1 MGSST
6 IVAIATPSGSGGIG
20 ILRLSGEKSKKIA
33 EQVFISKD
41 KEWTPL
47 LMKFGTFIGNGFN
60 DIGYAVY
67 MPAEKAYTGE
77 ETIEF
82 YLHGGSRIMQGA
94 LETILKQGAKLAGRG
109 EFTRRSFLNGKMRL
123 SDCEGVIDMINAESL
138 AAVKSAYRLMKGE
151 FAKKVQKIA
160 ENLSSLIVEMS
171 ASLDYPEEMEDEVL
185 TEYKTVVPEIKK
197 QLEELKDTYKTG
209 RVIKNGINCVL
220 TGDVNVGKSSILN
233 AILDDERAIVTDI
246 PGTTRDIIKES
257 IEYKGVKLT
266 FIDTAGIR
274 ESSNIVERKGIEKGL
289 SEKENADI
297 ILEVLDATGNLKI
310 DVEKKNTLYVINK
323 IDKINRHIEKKRT
336 DVVYISAKN
345 KEGIIELLDAILF
358 RLEINNIENYD
369 LVTTE
374 RHYEAIKDSIAE
386 LNEIDSNMYIDMV
399 LVCLIAAKRH
409 LDEITGESVTEDIIN
424 KIFERFCVGK

>member
-323 IDKINRHIEKKRT
+323 IDKINRHIEKKRK

-409 LDEITGESVTEDIIN
+409 LVEITGESVTDDLIN
-424 KIFERFCVGK
+424 KIFARFCVGK

>member
-41 KEWTPL
+41 KEWSPL
-47 LMKFGTFIGNGFN
+47 LMKFGTFVGNGFN

-67 MPAEKAYTGE
+67 MPPEKAYTGE
-77 ETIEF
+77 ETVEF

-94 LETILKQGAKLAGRG
+94 LETILKQGAKLAGKG

-233 AILDDERAIVTDI
+233 AIFDDERAIVTDI

-323 IDKINRHIEKKRT
+323 IDKINRHIEKKRK

-358 RLEINNIENYD
+358 RLEISNIENYD

-386 LNEIDSNMYIDMV
+386 LNEIDNNMYIDMV

>member
-60 DIGYAVY
+60 DIGYVVY

-323 IDKINRHIEKKRT
+323 IDKINRHIEKKRK

>member
-33 EQVFISKD
+33 KQVFISKD

-47 LMKFGTFIGNGFN
+47 LMKFGTFVGNGFN

-67 MPAEKAYTGE
+67 MPPEKAYTGE

-160 ENLSSLIVEMS
+160 KNLSSLIVEMS

-323 IDKINRHIEKKRT
+323 IDKINRHIEKKRK

-386 LNEIDSNMYIDMV
+386 LNEIDNNMYIDMV

>member
-47 LMKFGTFIGNGFN
+47 LMKFGTFVGNGFN

-67 MPAEKAYTGE
+67 MPPEKAYTGE

-94 LETILKQGAKLAGRG
+94 LETILKQGAKLAGKG

-323 IDKINRHIEKKRT
+323 IDKINRHIEKKRK

-358 RLEINNIENYD
+358 RLEISNIENYD

-374 RHYEAIKDSIAE
+374 RHYEAIKDSIEE

>member
-1 MGSST
+1 MDSNT

-20 ILRLSGEKSKKIA
+20 ILRLSGKNSKKIA
-33 EQVFISKD
+33 EKVFKSKD
-41 KEWTPL
+41 KEWIPL
-47 LMKFGTFIGNGFN
+47 LMKFGTFMGDGFN

-67 MPAEKAYTGE
+67 MPPAKAYTGE
-77 ETIEF
+77 ETVEF
-82 YLHGGSRIMQGA
+82 YLHGGKRIMQGA
-94 LETILKQGAKLAGRG
+94 LETILEHGAKLAERG

-138 AAVKSAYRLMKGE
+138 AAVKSAYRLMKGD

-160 ENLSSLIVEMS
+160 ESLSSLIVEMS
-171 ASLDYPEEMEDEVL
+171 ASLDYPDEMEDEII
-185 TEYKTVVPEIKK
+185 TEYKTMVPEIKK
-197 QLEELKDTYKTG
+197 QLEELRDTYKTG

-233 AILDDERAIVTDI
+233 AIVDDDRAIVTDI
-246 PGTTRDIIKES
+246 PGTTRDTIKES

-289 SEKENADI
+289 LEKEKADVV
-297 ILEVLDATGNLKI
+297 LEVLDSTKNAEPGE
-310 DVEKKNTLYVINK
+310 EKKNTLYVVNK
-323 IDKINRHIEKKRT
+323 IDKEKNKIEKKRR
-336 DVVYISAKN
+336 DVLYISAKN
-345 KEGIIELLDAILF
+345 KTGIKDLLDAILSL
-358 RLEINNIENYD
+358 LEINNIENYD
-369 LVTTE
+369 LITSE
-374 RHYEAIKDSIAE
+374 RHYEAIKGAIKE
-386 LNEIDSNMYIDMV
+386 LNEIDNNMYTDMA
-399 LVCLIAAKRH
+399 LVCLVSAKRY

>member
-47 LMKFGTFIGNGFN
+47 LMKFGTFVGNGFN

-67 MPAEKAYTGE
+67 MPPEKAYTGE

-297 ILEVLDATGNLKI
+297 ILEVLDATENLKI

-323 IDKINRHIEKKRT
+323 IDKINRYIEKKRK

-386 LNEIDSNMYIDMV
+386 LNEIDNNMYIDMV

>member
-47 LMKFGTFIGNGFN
+47 LMKFGTFVGNGFN

-67 MPAEKAYTGE
+67 MPPEKAYTGE

-138 AAVKSAYRLMKGE
+138 AAVKSAYRLMKGD

-233 AILDDERAIVTDI
+233 AIFDDERAIVTDI

-323 IDKINRHIEKKRT
+323 IDKINRHIEKKRK

-358 RLEINNIENYD
+358 RLEISNIENYD

-374 RHYEAIKDSIAE
+374 RHYEAIKDSIEE

>member
-20 ILRLSGEKSKKIA
+20 ILRLSGEKSKKLA

-47 LMKFGTFIGNGFN
+47 LMKFGTFVGNGFN

-67 MPAEKAYTGE
+67 MPPEKAYTGE
-77 ETIEF
+77 ETVEF

-123 SDCEGVIDMINAESL
+123 ADCEGVIDMINAESL

-185 TEYKTVVPEIKK
+185 TEYKTVVPKIKK

-323 IDKINRHIEKKRT
+323 IDKINRHIEKKRK

>member
-171 ASLDYPEEMEDEVL
+171 ASLDYPEEMEDEVF

-323 IDKINRHIEKKRT
+323 IDNINRHIEKKRK

>member
-33 EQVFISKD
+33 EQVFMSKD

-47 LMKFGTFIGNGFN
+47 LMKFGTFVGNGFN

-67 MPAEKAYTGE
+67 MPPEKAYTGE

-138 AAVKSAYRLMKGE
+138 AAVKSAYRLMKGD

-266 FIDTAGIR
+266 FVDTAGIR

-323 IDKINRHIEKKRT
+323 IDKINRHIEKKRK

-358 RLEINNIENYD
+358 RLEISNIENYD

-374 RHYEAIKDSIAE
+374 RHYEAIKDSIKE
-386 LNEIDSNMYIDMV
+386 LNEIDNNMYIDMV

-424 KIFERFCVGK
+424 KIFEKFCVGK

>member
-47 LMKFGTFIGNGFN
+47 LMKFGTFVGNGFN

-67 MPAEKAYTGE
+67 MPPEKAYTGE

-297 ILEVLDATGNLKI
+297 ILEVLDAIGNLKI

-323 IDKINRHIEKKRT
+323 IDKINRHIEKKRK

-345 KEGIIELLDAILF
+345 KDGIIELLDAILF
-358 RLEINNIENYD
+358 RLEINNIEKYD

-374 RHYEAIKDSIAE
+374 RHYEAIKDSIEE
-386 LNEIDSNMYIDMV
+386 LNEIDNNMYIDMV

>member
-185 TEYKTVVPEIKK
+185 TEYKTVVPGIKK

-323 IDKINRHIEKKRT
+323 IDKINRHIEKKRK

>member
-41 KEWTPL
+41 KEWAPL
-47 LMKFGTFIGNGFN
+47 LMKFGTFVGNGFN

-67 MPAEKAYTGE
+67 MPPEKAYTGE

-138 AAVKSAYRLMKGE
+138 AAVKSAYRLMKGD

-185 TEYKTVVPEIKK
+185 TEYKTVVPGIKK

-323 IDKINRHIEKKRT
+323 IDKINRHIEKKRK

-358 RLEINNIENYD
+358 RLEISNIENYD

-374 RHYEAIKDSIAE
+374 RHYEAIKDSIEE

>member
-1 MGSST
+1 MDSNT

-20 ILRLSGEKSKKIA
+20 ILRLSGKNSKKIA
-33 EQVFISKD
+33 EKVFKSKD
-41 KEWTPL
+41 KEWIPL
-47 LMKFGTFIGNGFN
+47 LMKFGTFMGDGFN

-67 MPAEKAYTGE
+67 MPPAKAYTGE
-77 ETIEF
+77 ETVEF
-82 YLHGGSRIMQGA
+82 YLHGGKRIMQGA
-94 LETILKQGAKLAGRG
+94 LETILEHGAKLAERG

-138 AAVKSAYRLMKGE
+138 AAVKSAYRLMKGD

-160 ENLSSLIVEMS
+160 ESLSSLIVEMS
-171 ASLDYPEEMEDEVL
+171 ASLDYPDEMGDEII
-185 TEYKTVVPEIKK
+185 TEYKTMVPEIKK
-197 QLEELKDTYKTG
+197 QLEELRDTYKTG

-233 AILDDERAIVTDI
+233 AIVDDDRAIVTDI
-246 PGTTRDIIKES
+246 PGTTRDTIKES

-289 SEKENADI
+289 LEKEKADVV
-297 ILEVLDATGNLKI
+297 LEVLDSTKNAEPGE
-310 DVEKKNTLYVINK
+310 EKKNTLYVVNK
-323 IDKINRHIEKKRT
+323 IDKEKNKIEKKRR
-336 DVVYISAKN
+336 DVLYISAKN
-345 KEGIIELLDAILF
+345 KTGIKDLLDAILSL
-358 RLEINNIENYD
+358 LEINNIENYD
-369 LVTTE
+369 LITSE
-374 RHYEAIKDSIAE
+374 RHYEAINGAIKE
-386 LNEIDSNMYIDMV
+386 LNEIDNNMYTDMV
-399 LVCLIAAKRH
+399 LVCLISAKRF

>member
-257 IEYKGVKLT
+257 IEYKGVKLI

-323 IDKINRHIEKKRT
+323 IDKINRHIEKKRK

>member
-47 LMKFGTFIGNGFN
+47 LMKFGTFVGNGFN

-67 MPAEKAYTGE
+67 MPPEKAYTGE

-94 LETILKQGAKLAGRG
+94 LETILKQGAKLAERG

-123 SDCEGVIDMINAESL
+123 ADCEGVIDMINAESL
-138 AAVKSAYRLMKGE
+138 AAVKSAYRLMKGD

-323 IDKINRHIEKKRT
+323 IDKINRHIEKKRK

-358 RLEINNIENYD
+358 RLEISNIENYD

-386 LNEIDSNMYIDMV
+386 LNEIDNNMYIDMV

>member
-47 LMKFGTFIGNGFN
+47 LMKFGTFVGNGFN

-67 MPAEKAYTGE
+67 MPPEKAYTGE

-185 TEYKTVVPEIKK
+185 IEYKTVVPEIKK

-323 IDKINRHIEKKRT
+323 IDKINRHIEKKRK

-358 RLEINNIENYD
+358 RLEISNIENYD

-386 LNEIDSNMYIDMV
+386 LNEIDNNMYIDMV

>member
-1 MGSST
+1 MDSNT

-20 ILRLSGEKSKKIA
+20 ILRLSGKNSKKIA
-33 EQVFISKD
+33 EKVFKSKD
-41 KEWTPL
+41 KEWIPL
-47 LMKFGTFIGNGFN
+47 LMKFGTFMGDGFN

-67 MPAEKAYTGE
+67 MPPAKAYTGE
-77 ETIEF
+77 ETVEF
-82 YLHGGSRIMQGA
+82 YLHGGKRIMQGA
-94 LETILKQGAKLAGRG
+94 LETILGHGAKLAERG

-138 AAVKSAYRLMKGE
+138 AAVKSAYRLMKGD

-160 ENLSSLIVEMS
+160 ESLSSLIVEMS
-171 ASLDYPEEMEDEVL
+171 ASLDYPDEMEDEII
-185 TEYKTVVPEIKK
+185 TEYKTMVPEIKK
-197 QLEELKDTYKTG
+197 QLEELRDTYKTG

-233 AILDDERAIVTDI
+233 AIVDDDRAIVTDI
-246 PGTTRDIIKES
+246 PGTTRDTIKES

-289 SEKENADI
+289 LEKEKADVV
-297 ILEVLDATGNLKI
+297 LEVLDSTKNAEPGE
-310 DVEKKNTLYVINK
+310 EKKNTLYVVNK
-323 IDKINRHIEKKRT
+323 IDKEKNKIEKKRR
-336 DVVYISAKN
+336 DVLYISAKN
-345 KEGIIELLDAILF
+345 KTGIKDLLDAILSL
-358 RLEINNIENYD
+358 LEINNIENYD
-369 LVTTE
+369 LITSE
-374 RHYEAIKDSIAE
+374 RHYEAINGAIKE
-386 LNEIDSNMYIDMV
+386 LNEIDNNMYTDMA
-399 LVCLIAAKRH
+399 LVCLISAKRF

>member
-47 LMKFGTFIGNGFN
+47 LMKFGTFVGNGFN

-67 MPAEKAYTGE
+67 MPPEKAYTGE

-323 IDKINRHIEKKRT
+323 IDKINRHIEKKRK

-345 KEGIIELLDAILF
+345 KDGIIELLDAILF

-374 RHYEAIKDSIAE
+374 RHYEAIKDAIAE

>member
-323 IDKINRHIEKKRT
+323 IDKINRHIEKKRK
-336 DVVYISAKN
+336 DVVYISA
-345 KEGIIELLDAILF
+345 
-358 RLEINNIENYD
+358 
-369 LVTTE
+369 
-374 RHYEAIKDSIAE
+374 
-386 LNEIDSNMYIDMV
+386 
-399 LVCLIAAKRH
+399 
-409 LDEITGESVTEDIIN
+409 
-424 KIFERFCVGK
+424 

>member
-67 MPAEKAYTGE
+67 MPAEKAYPGE

-323 IDKINRHIEKKRT
+323 IDKINRHIEKKRK

>member
-47 LMKFGTFIGNGFN
+47 LMKFGTFVGNGFN

-67 MPAEKAYTGE
+67 MPPEKAYTGE

-323 IDKINRHIEKKRT
+323 IDKINRHIEKKRK

-399 LVCLIAAKRH
+399 LVCLIAAKRY
-409 LDEITGESVTEDIIN
+409 LDEITGESVAEDIIN

>member
-47 LMKFGTFIGNGFN
+47 LMKFGTFVGNGFN

-67 MPAEKAYTGE
+67 MPPEKAYTGE

-94 LETILKQGAKLAGRG
+94 LETILKQGAKLAGKG

-266 FIDTAGIR
+266 FVDTAGIR

-323 IDKINRHIEKKRT
+323 IDKINRHIEKKRK

-358 RLEINNIENYD
+358 RLEISNIENYD

-386 LNEIDSNMYIDMV
+386 LNEIDNNMYIDMV

>member
-41 KEWTPL
+41 KKWTPL
-47 LMKFGTFIGNGFN
+47 LMKFGTFVGNGFN

-67 MPAEKAYTGE
+67 MPPEKAYTGE

-94 LETILKQGAKLAGRG
+94 LETILKQGAKLAGKG

-323 IDKINRHIEKKRT
+323 IDKINRHIEKKRK

-358 RLEINNIENYD
+358 RLEISNIENYD

-386 LNEIDSNMYIDMV
+386 LNEIDNNMYIDMV

>member
-47 LMKFGTFIGNGFN
+47 LMKFGTFVGNGFN

-67 MPAEKAYTGE
+67 MPPEKAYTGE

-323 IDKINRHIEKKRT
+323 IDKINRHIEKKRK

-345 KEGIIELLDAILF
+345 KDGIIELLDAILF

-374 RHYEAIKDSIAE
+374 RHYEAIKDSIEE
-386 LNEIDSNMYIDMV
+386 LNEIDNNMYIDMV

>member
-323 IDKINRHIEKKRT
+323 IDKINRHIEKKRK

>member
-47 LMKFGTFIGNGFN
+47 LMKFGTFVGNGFN

-67 MPAEKAYTGE
+67 MPPEKAYTGE
-77 ETIEF
+77 ETVEF

-123 SDCEGVIDMINAESL
+123 ADCEGVIDMINAESL

-323 IDKINRHIEKKRT
+323 IDKINRHIEKKRK

-358 RLEINNIENYD
+358 RLEISNIENYD

-374 RHYEAIKDSIAE
+374 RHYEAIKNSIAE
-386 LNEIDSNMYIDMV
+386 LNEIDNNMYIDMV